1 MSAATAVSAFKAQ
14 FKAKAA
20 VNWEQRHGM
29 IAKKG
34 EYNRNLTW
42 PVCTYM
48 GVGYREIPV
57 DR

>member
-1 MSAATAVSAFKAQ
+1 MSAAAAVSAFKAQ

-29 IAKKG
+29 VAKKG
-34 EYNRNLTW
+34 EYYRSLTW
-42 PVCTYM
+42 LVCIHL
-48 GVGYREIPV
+48 GAGYREISV